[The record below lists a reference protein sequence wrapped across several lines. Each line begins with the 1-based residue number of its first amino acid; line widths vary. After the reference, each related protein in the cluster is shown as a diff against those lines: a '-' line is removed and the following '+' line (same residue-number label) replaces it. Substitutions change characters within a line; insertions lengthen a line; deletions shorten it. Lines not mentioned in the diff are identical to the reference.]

1 MQKVLI
7 AGATSAIA
15 QALARRLAARG
26 DRLFLAARDPG
37 RLEAVRQD
45 LAVRGTQPVGT
56 RLLDLTDRSGHAAL
70 LDAAAA
76 EMGGLDLV
84 VVAYGT
90 LPDQKSCQASVEAT
104 LEAIDTNAL
113 STVAL
118 LTLVANRFEAQ
129 RAGRILV
136 LSSVAGDRGRQ
147 SNYVY
152 GAAKGMLSLYLQGLR
167 NRLQPAGV
175 GVLTVK
181 PGFVDTPMTAAFAKG
196 PLWAS
201 PDRVAADIVRA
212 LDRGRDVLYTPWFWA
227 VIMLVIR
234 SVPEALFKRLRL

>member
-45 LAVRGTQPVGT
+45 LAVRGLQPVGT
-56 RLLDLTDRSGHAAL
+56 RVSDLTDRSGHAAL

-90 LPDQKSCQASVEAT
+90 LPDQKSCEASVEAT
-104 LEAIDTNAL
+104 LAAFDVNAL

-181 PGFVDTPMTAAFAKG
+181 PGFVDTPMTAAFPKG

-201 PDRVAADIVRA
+201 PDRVAADMVRA

-227 VIMLVIR
+227 AIMLVIR
-234 SVPEALFKRLRL
+234 SIPEAVFKRLRL